1 MIQSKGYT
9 ESEIFCS
16 HAPNILSNSITLGSV
31 FWSLALCF
39 SSFRRFPPRFV
50 NRLGSEAFLCEKH
63 ILIRL
68 NAWQSV
74 TSARIHALING
85 CILVRRLLSFHPH
98 PLWAVR
104 HGGFLRQGVGCDYS
118 RGDARSNTGVQENY
132 CFLFHLKSKTGFHI
146 YCTMSLAPFLG
157 SEVTKGKWGVRG
169 DKQEVYTQRACWW
182 LPNLPTPTV
191 LRQHSLNVLS
201 ERVYRSC
208 DFY

>member
-1 MIQSKGYT
+1 MIQSKGST
-9 ESEIFCS
+9 KSEIFCS
-16 HAPNILSNSITLGSV
+16 HAANILSNSITLGSV

-63 ILIRL
+63 ILITV

-74 TSARIHALING
+74 TSARIHALMNG
-85 CILVRRLLSFHPH
+85 CILVRRLPSFHPH

-118 RGDARSNTGVQENY
+118 QGDARSYTGVQENY

-146 YCTMSLAPFLG
+146 YCTMSLAPSLVQR
-157 SEVTKGKWGVRG
+157 SPKGNGGCRG
-169 DKQEVYTQRACWW
+169 TSRRSTLRGLAGDSPTCP
-182 LPNLPTPTV
+182 LPL
-191 LRQHSLNVLS
+191 
-201 ERVYRSC
+201 Y
-208 DFY
+208 